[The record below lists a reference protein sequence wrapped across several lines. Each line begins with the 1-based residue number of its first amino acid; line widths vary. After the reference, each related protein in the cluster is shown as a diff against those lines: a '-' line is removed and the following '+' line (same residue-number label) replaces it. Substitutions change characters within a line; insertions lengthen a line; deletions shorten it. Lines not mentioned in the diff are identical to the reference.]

1 MKFSSPKSFYIV
13 EAVCRPKKDGDS
25 TLCGTT
31 NNHTR
36 IIRTWTFYSGEE
48 FLAKRN
54 EIISVCHANNARA
67 YFLPQR
73 RDTYIVLKSMMRNVL
88 QNLDNNRINF
98 NRLISSTLCG
108 CHEVADSDDKYW
120 VLDLDNDSMVERW
133 IQVNFGG
140 KVLSERVWTVDE
152 VFNFVREQVAK
163 VGKNPDDV
171 YKIPTRNGWHIITPP
186 FNLQAAQEGCRL
198 MYEGN
203 MKMPVKCEC
212 ISLAPGDKGYAGS
225 PGLDTRYIVEEK
237 ETTGWLHKD
246 GMTLLYAPESSVLE
260 RLKKNEIHL
269 SEQMREKMWSYLQ
282 DHPEIAIWSELH
294 FLRIYDSMKTM
305 IDILAGMD
313 AEKNLAITD

>member
-1 MKFSSPKSFYIV
+1 MISKVDNFDLILPRMKFSSPKNFYIV

-54 EIISVCHANNARA
+54 EIIRVCNANNARA

-140 KVLSERVWTVDE
+140 QVLKERVWTVDE
-152 VFNFVREQVAK
+152 VFNFVRDQVAE
-163 VGKNPDDV
+163 VGKDTEDV

-203 MKMPVKCEC
+203 KKMPVKCEC
-212 ISLAPGDKGYAGS
+212 IFLAPGDKGYTGS
-225 PGLDTRYIVEEK
+225 PGLDKRYFVEEK

-246 GMTLLYAPESSVLE
+246 GMTLLYSPSAVSGTVVSSSTISCGIKSTSIMSEVVNNLVESACTVPAE
-260 RLKKNEIHL
+260 
-269 SEQMREKMWSYLQ
+269 EKQ
-282 DHPEIAIWSELH
+282 
-294 FLRIYDSMKTM
+294 
-305 IDILAGMD
+305 
-313 AEKNLAITD
+313 NV